1 MKGKCSIWHNWFSL
15 RLFVHKMRVTI
26 FVELLLLALIL
37 LCVYVQCTTRFAV
50 VSGSQN
56 LLI

>member
-15 RLFVHKMRVTI
+15 HLFVHKMRVTI
-26 FVELLLLALIL
+26 FVELLLLASIL
-37 LCVYVQCTTRFAV
+37 SCVYVQCTTRFAV